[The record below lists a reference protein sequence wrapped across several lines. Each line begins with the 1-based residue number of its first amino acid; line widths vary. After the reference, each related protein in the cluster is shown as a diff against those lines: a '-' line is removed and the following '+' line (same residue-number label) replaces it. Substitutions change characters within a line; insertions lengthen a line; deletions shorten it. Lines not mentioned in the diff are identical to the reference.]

1 MAVFIIGAR
10 TAEGWDFL
18 FERYRTSL
26 QMSVRSRM
34 KTAMAFSP
42 LKDKLAW
49 WVLQATPPPT
59 TPPPPASPLLFTADR
74 PSRLR
79 L

>member
-1 MAVFIIGAR
+1 MAVSIIGAR

-49 WVLQATPPPT
+49 WVLQATPPP
-59 TPPPPASPLLFTADR
+59 PSPRHLLSSSPLTLPPVP
-74 PSRLR
+74 PSVG
-79 L
+79 